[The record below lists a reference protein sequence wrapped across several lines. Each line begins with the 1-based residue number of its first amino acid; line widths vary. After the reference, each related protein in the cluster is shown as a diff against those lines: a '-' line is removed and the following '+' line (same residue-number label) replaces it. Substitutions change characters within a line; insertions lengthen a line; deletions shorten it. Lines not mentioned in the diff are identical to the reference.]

1 MSSESTNDPKGKVSQ
16 ESDAAADLEK
26 KHEEKTQAEKP
37 VTDKQTQASKQS
49 EQQAALDKLA
59 KSIEASKSE
68 TDKQETADKRT
79 PAKETKPTM
88 NKSSVASP
96 TYAAPSSSSKPLVW
110 LLVLFNLGFLAA
122 ISYAGFLGWQHWQ
135 QFLTNQEQ
143 QSVQLKQSLQEQFSG
158 QFDRALQ
165 QQQSDISSRMK
176 QQSES
181 VNQTLAQYQ
190 SSLNSLNQQVQ
201 QVSGLKTGEWLLAE
215 ADYLVRMAGRK
226 LWLEKDNATAISLL
240 RDADRRLAEANDPEL
255 LMVRQALAKDVEALR
270 SLQVVSATDSAIR
283 LQALYSRVAELTIPQ
298 PETFYKT
305 SSFNDV
311 QAIGFWAKLGQW
323 VSDNLFRVSYTEQP
337 VSPFINEQQQW
348 LVKEQLKY
356 QLLIAQN
363 ALLRE
368 EFALYRTAI
377 EQSQNLLTQYFDLQ
391 QTAAIAFLESLNE
404 LAQLQFSAGIPQEL
418 AVAKALKQHMGNRET
433 GSTPLPPTH
442 ADKSMNEQSNE
453 ATSEQEPVL

>member
-16 ESDAAADLEK
+16 ESDNAADVEK
-26 KHEEKTQAEKP
+26 KHEEKTQAEKR
-37 VTDKQTQASKQS
+37 VTDKQTPVSKQS

-68 TDKQETADKRT
+68 TDKQRTSDKKTADN
-79 PAKETKPTM
+79 ETKPTM
-88 NKSSVASP
+88 NKAPVASQKAQ
-96 TYAAPSSSSKPLVW
+96 TASSSSSKPLVW

-122 ISYAGFLGWQHWQ
+122 IAYAGFLGWQHWQ
-135 QFLTNQEQ
+135 QFLSNQEQ
-143 QSVQLKQSLQEQFSG
+143 QSAQLQQNLQEQFSG

-165 QQQSDISSRMK
+165 QQQSDMNSRMK

-181 VNQTLAQYQ
+181 VDQALIQYQ
-190 SSLNSLNQQVQ
+190 STLNSLSQQVQ

-226 LWLEKDNATAISLL
+226 LWLEKDSATAISLL
-240 RDADRRLAEANDPEL
+240 RDADSRLAEANDPEL
-255 LMVRQALAKDVEALR
+255 LMVRQALANDVEALR
-270 SLQVVSATDSAIR
+270 SLQVVSVTDSAIR
-283 LQALYSRVAELTIPQ
+283 LQALYSRVADLAIPQ

-311 QAIGFWAKLGQW
+311 QATGFWAKLGQW

-368 EFALYRTAI
+368 EFALYRAAI

-391 QTAAIAFLESLNE
+391 QTAAVAFLESLNE
-404 LAQLQFSAGIPQEL
+404 LSQQDFASGVPQEL
-418 AVAKALKQHMGNRET
+418 AVAKALKLHLANHGK
-433 GSTPLPPTH
+433 GSEIGTH
-442 ADKSMNEQSNE
+442 SDKQTIEN
-453 ATSEQEPVL
+453 ASEQEPVL